1 MPLRQLLINHNRKV
15 LITFMRNIK
24 SCTTFIVLLFSQ
36 QNVSKIAPKSM
47 PYIYVD
53 V

>member
-15 LITFMRNIK
+15 LTTFMRNIK

-47 PYIYVD
+47 PYINID